1 MTAGHGPEP
10 HDGDPLLVLW
20 LPADADSARL
30 ARLVGSAVATDE
42 RVSQRLRAAIAV
54 AFAETVD
61 PGGTRWIRLTI
72 SRAVGAFVV
81 HLSAPGAAPGL
92 LASALRELARNTD
105 ERGPEGDTTIRFS
118 VRFR

>member
-10 HDGDPLLVLW
+10 RDGRPLVVLC

-42 RVSQRLRAAIAV
+42 HVSQRLRAAIAV

-61 PGGTRWIRLTI
+61 PAGRRWIRLTI
-72 SRAVGAFVV
+72 SRAVGTFTVR
-81 HLSAPGAAPGL
+81 LSAPGAESAL
-92 LASALRELARNTD
+92 LASALRELAGATD
-105 ERGPEGDTTIRFS
+105 ERAAEDETTIRFS
-118 VRFR
+118 VRFG